1 MSKKEPGVKQPRVKA
16 GRPQKLN
23 AEVQEKIIAAVK
35 AGAFIETA
43 AISAGIC
50 RATFQIWL
58 RKGEAQ
64 KKGIYRD
71 FFDAV
76 NEAFAE
82 VSIKD
87 IGLIG
92 LAAERDW
99 RAAAYRLEKRMPKEY
114 SDRSKIESSEPET
127 PQKIQIVFAKSK
139 DGKLVEEDHLTDED
153 LDEIR
158 DEDSLWK

>member
-1 MSKKEPGVKQPRVKA
+1 MTKKEAGVKQPRVKA
-16 GRPQKLN
+16 GRPQKLD
-23 AEVQEKIIAAVK
+23 AEVQKKIIAAVK

-50 RATFQIWL
+50 RATFQNWL

-64 KKGIYRD
+64 KNGIYRD

-76 NEAFAE
+76 NEAFAD

-114 SDRSKIESSEPET
+114 GDRSRVELSAPDGESPAL
-127 PQKIQIVFAKSK
+127 PVIKVVFVDSK
-139 DGKLVEEDHLTDED
+139 DGKRVEEDGFTGEDTFTD
-153 LDEIR
+153 
-158 DEDSLWK
+158 